1 MRELIKKRKS
11 GEGLTDEELGQL
23 IEYYSNLTSLLEEQ
37 GERGHIYWY
46 YFFLELDTLLSF
58 KYAREREK

>member
-11 GEGLTDEELGQL
+11 GEGLTDEELDKL
-23 IEYYSNLTSLLEEQ
+23 IYYYTTLTSLLEEQ

-46 YFFLELDTLLSF
+46 YFFMELDTLLSF
-58 KYAREREK
+58 KRAR